1 MPPKGDLQLSIGYW
15 IVSHKSVWRKTW
27 SFALLS
33 FTLFSSVWTTWFI
46 IQYLNDQP
54 RQDRATV
61 QLAARLAAFAPAKL
75 GIPTELV
82 ASTPVVIR
90 RDNKFVDI
98 VARLDNRNA
107 DWAAVLVRYHFIID
121 GRAQQAVESFVN
133 QSTNRPVM
141 QFNVQSETSAPNAE
155 LIIDNI
161 DWARSSEAVLPAGNF
176 TVEKSELIPAT
187 ASIAGRT
194 VETVGLTATVVNKS
208 VYNFYQVTIPI
219 IVKAGERIVAIDEV
233 VVNRWPTLTP
243 QTIRR
248 SWPFSVVGA
257 TSVDLD
263 PQINRFDRDNV
274 YR

>member
-15 IVSHKSVWRKTW
+15 IVSHKSAWRKTW

-54 RQDRATV
+54 RQDRSTA
-61 QLAARLAAFAPAKL
+61 QLASRLSAFAPAKL
-75 GIPTELV
+75 GIPTDLV

-90 RDNKFVDI
+90 RDSKFVDI

-107 DWAAVLVRYHFIID
+107 DWAAVMVRYHFSID
-121 GRAQQAVESFVN
+121 GRAQPAVESFVN

-141 QFNVQSETSAPNAE
+141 QFNVQSENNDPRVEVT
-155 LIIDNI
+155 IDQI
-161 DWARSSEAVLPAGNF
+161 DWARSSEAALPAGNF
-176 TVEKSELIPAT
+176 SVDKADLIPAT
-187 ASIAGRT
+187 AAIGGRT
-194 VETVGLTATVVNKS
+194 VDTVGLTAVVVNKS

-219 IVKAGERIVAIDEV
+219 IVKAGDRIVAIDEV
-233 VVNRWPTLTP
+233 VINRWPTLTP

-248 SWPFSVVGA
+248 SWPFSVIGA
-257 TSVDLD
+257 TTVDLE